1 MSKKT
6 PAPVASASVLSATF
20 TVPLSTLILVEGQN
34 VRDGATISEAGI
46 VQMAAMLEAMGQL
59 SPLIVSKRDGQFVV
73 HAGQRRTRAFLLLL
87 QKGKIAPDHPVDV
100 REIDPALAIDVSLIE
115 NLSQE
120 AMHPVDEFKGFKRL
134 ADKGYS
140 PAHIAKTYGCKLLT
154 VQRRLKL
161 AEVHPELLDEFRKGE
176 LEMGQ
181 VMALAS
187 CEDQERQLMIWKSL
201 PDYSRSDQQ
210 IRRRIAQD
218 QISVNDPRVKI
229 VGLDVYLAAGGT
241 VHADLF
247 SEKGDAQ
254 FLTDPGLLEMLL
266 ADKLEVSAEQAR
278 SEGWAWVEVLPAY
291 GYEERQNFPEYPVIH
306 LPESPDQASRREAL
320 ENQIEALEDAN
331 SALYEKDDQSDE
343 DEANITANDQQVEV
357 LEGQIEAIR
366 AERVD
371 RSGVD
376 MLIAGAVVYIA
387 GDQIIV
393 KKPVL
398 KAADAKL
405 LNKSQ
410 SRSAGATPG
419 GVDAGASAGGDGA
432 HVEAVSERLMM
443 NLTAQRTAAL
453 QALMIEDQKVTL
465 AALAA
470 SMAVREFGKSF
481 WGDGPLKVSLT
492 SQWHTLRDA
501 SPTFNASP
509 AHALLIAKHDAWVT
523 LLPPDAGL
531 YLSWFI
537 EQPLEISLSMITFC
551 TALTTNALRG
561 RPDSDDNAA
570 DLAAALK
577 LDMADWWT
585 PTADNYLALVP
596 KAKMMEAVVQA
607 KGDSAAQ
614 GMDKMKKAEAIAHAA
629 AALDGSRWLPSVLR

>member
-6 PAPVASASVLSATF
+6 PAPALSASVLSAPF
-20 TVPLSTLILVEGQN
+20 TVPLSALILVEGQN
-34 VRDGATISEAGI
+34 VRDGATISDAGI
-46 VQMAAMLEAMGQL
+46 AQMAAMLEATGQL
-59 SPLIVSKRDGQFVV
+59 SPLIVSKRDDQYVV
-73 HAGQRRTRAFLLLL
+73 HAGQRRTRGFLMLLE
-87 QKGKIAPDHPVDV
+87 KAKIAPDHPVEV
-100 REIDPALAIDVSLIE
+100 REIDPALGIDVSLIE

-120 AMHPVDEFKGFKRL
+120 PMHPVDEFKGFKRL

-161 AEVHPELLDEFRKGE
+161 ADVHPDLLVEFRKGE
-176 LEMGQ
+176 MEMGQ

-187 CEDQERQLMIWKSL
+187 CDDQERQLMIWKSL
-201 PDYSRSDQQ
+201 PDYSRNDQQ

-218 QISVNDPRVKI
+218 QISVDDARVKV

-254 FLTDPGLLEMLL
+254 FLSDAGLLEMLL
-266 ADKLEVSAEQAR
+266 ADKLEALAEQTRA
-278 SEGWAWVEVLPAY
+278 EGWAWVEVLPAF
-291 GYEERQNFPEYPVIH
+291 GYEERQNFPDYPVIH
-306 LPESPDQASRREAL
+306 LPESTDQASRRETL
-320 ENQIEALEDAN
+320 ENEIEALEDAN
-331 SALYEKDDQSDE
+331 SALYEKDEQSDE
-343 DEANITANDQQVEV
+343 DEATISANDQKIKALEFQVA
-357 LEGQIEAIR
+357 AIR

-371 RSGVD
+371 PSGVD
-376 MLIAGAVVYIA
+376 MLIAGALVFVSD
-387 GDQIIV
+387 DQIVV
-393 KKPVL
+393 KKPVV
-398 KAADAKL
+398 KQADAKAL
-405 LNKSQ
+405 SKGQ
-410 SRSAGATPG
+410 ARSTGATPG
-419 GVDAGASAGGDGA
+419 GVCAGAPGDGDA
-432 HVEAVSERLMM
+432 APVEAVSERLMM

-453 QALMIEDQKVTL
+453 QALMIENQKVTL
-465 AALAA
+465 AALAC
-470 SMAVREFGKSF
+470 SMATREFGKSVWF
-481 WGDGPLKVSLT
+481 DGPLKVSLT

-501 SPTFNASP
+501 SPTFNTSP
-509 AHALLIAKHDAWVT
+509 AHALLIEKHDAWVA
-523 LLPPDAGL
+523 LLPPDASE

-537 EQPLEISLSMITFC
+537 DQPLEVSLSMITFC

-561 RPDSDDNAA
+561 RPDSVDNAA
-570 DLAAALK
+570 NLAAALN

-585 PTADNYLALVP
+585 PTPDNYLGLVP